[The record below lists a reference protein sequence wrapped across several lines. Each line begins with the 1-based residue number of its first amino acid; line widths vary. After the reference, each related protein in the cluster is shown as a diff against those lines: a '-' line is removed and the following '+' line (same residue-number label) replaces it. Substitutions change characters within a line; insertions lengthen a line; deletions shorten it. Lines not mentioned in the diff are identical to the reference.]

1 MKSSI
6 ISDPILV
13 ALQVILLLGILFILY
28 YLIKLYKKIIKY
40 LDKNSK

>member
-6 ISDPILV
+6 IFDPISV
-13 ALQVILLLGILFILY
+13 ALQVILLLGMLFILY